1 MTIINKIAAETPV
14 RDTKEL
20 EYLKEILVMNYK
32 MGIYDIGIEPPST
45 EFEHISKEVFISSI
59 ERIISLVDFTIKNGI
74 DLEQQKVSDK
84 INEYIKEIESAKET
98 AIDKSKL
105 N

>member
-45 EFEHISKEVFISSI
+45 E
-59 ERIISLVDFTIKNGI
+59 L
-74 DLEQQKVSDK
+74 
-84 INEYIKEIESAKET
+84 
-98 AIDKSKL
+98 
-105 N
+105 